1 MSDDDV
7 TAADPH
13 PPVHGSIVGPWL
25 ILERLDSGSFG
36 VVFQACR
43 AGHPDSP
50 PVALKMAK
58 SPWDARFERES
69 EVLEEGGS
77 PSMPRFEDRG
87 LWTGSKSCRY
97 PYVVMELVQGLR
109 LYEWLKAQ
117 PRTSRDVLRVL
128 VQLASALASAHA
140 RGVIHRDVKGDNIR
154 VTPAGRA
161 VLLDWGSCW
170 KADGRALTDSPAP
183 PGTSAYRPPEQRDFV
198 YRFRMDTEAR
208 WKSRP
213 SDDLYALGVTLYR
226 LVTGVY
232 LPPCTDGAGLIEH
245 EVPPPAQK
253 AAVCVEL
260 ETIILRLLSDVP
272 KDRGTAEQLVQECTV
287 LVESNGEGLDQ
298 PIRPTASAL
307 PTESGPPSSDGQ
319 NDVPASGSSGTE
331 PSRHPPSSRSSST
344 QGDCRRRQGLPPWLT
359 QAAASALGTGVVVA
373 LAALLITLPTPQVQP
388 ALSPTPWLATPE
400 EVARE
405 LTPDAGV
412 GEEALA
418 SVQGVERRVGPWLLS
433 LGRPMPSKPY
443 PDQRRPPCDRGEK
456 EINGACWVGP
466 LRDDVPPCGDRMF
479 EYEGG
484 CYFASFTGPKTPT
497 SEEP

>member
-13 PPVHGSIVGPWL
+13 PPVHGSIVGAWL
-25 ILERLDSGSFG
+25 ILERLDSGTFG
-36 VVFQACR
+36 VVFRACR
-43 AGHPDSP
+43 AGHPESP

-69 EVLEEGGS
+69 EVLEEGGP

-87 LWTGSKSCRY
+87 LWTGSKSCLY

-109 LYEWLKAQ
+109 LYEWLKVQ

-128 VQLASALASAHA
+128 VQLAGALASAHA

-154 VTPAGRA
+154 VTSEGRA

-208 WKSRP
+208 WKSHP

-226 LVTGVY
+226 LVTGAY
-232 LPPCTDGAGLIEH
+232 PPPCTDGAGVIER
-245 EVPPPAQK
+245 EVPPPTQRAT
-253 AAVCVEL
+253 VCVEL
-260 ETIILRLLSDVP
+260 EKIILRLLSDVP
-272 KDRGTAEQLVQECTV
+272 KDRGTAEQLVRECTV

-298 PIRPTASAL
+298 HIRSTASAL
-307 PTESGPPSSDGQ
+307 QTESGPPSSDGQ

-344 QGDCRRRQGLPPWLT
+344 HGDCRRRQGLPPWLT

-388 ALSPTPWLATPE
+388 ALSPTPWLAAPE

-412 GEEALA
+412 AEEALA
-418 SVQGVERRVGPWLLS
+418 SVQDVSGAVPPSFLAF
-433 LGRPMPSKPY
+433 GRPMPKTPL
-443 PDQRRPPCDRGEK
+443 PGQRTPPCLRGEK
-456 EINGACWVGP
+456 EINGGCWLGP
-466 LRDDVPPCGDRMF
+466 LEDERPPCGDTL
-479 EYEGG
+479 YDYQGK
-484 CYFASFTGPKTPT
+484 CYHALGPVLRPPT
-497 SEEP
+497 SQEP